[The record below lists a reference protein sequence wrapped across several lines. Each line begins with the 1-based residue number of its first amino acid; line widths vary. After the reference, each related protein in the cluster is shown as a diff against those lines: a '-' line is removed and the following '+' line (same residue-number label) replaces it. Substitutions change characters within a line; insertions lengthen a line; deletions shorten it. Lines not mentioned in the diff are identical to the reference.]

1 MFMAKDRDKLRQAM
15 VNSGMEE
22 VRFRFD
28 FEGSKVVMTS

>member
-22 VRFRFD
+22 VRFGFD